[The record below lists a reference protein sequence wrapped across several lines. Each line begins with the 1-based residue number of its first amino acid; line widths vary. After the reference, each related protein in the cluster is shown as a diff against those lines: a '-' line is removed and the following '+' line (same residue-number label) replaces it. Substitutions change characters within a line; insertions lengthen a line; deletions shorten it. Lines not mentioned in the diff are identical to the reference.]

1 LLYAAACSLIEVW
14 RFEASAATSRN
25 HPLHS
30 HSAANLS
37 QLNGNSAYL
46 LSQSR
51 FAMEAIGLVA
61 SVIAIVQISGACLKL
76 SLKPLG
82 PSSYKPER
90 LQSLST
96 TLYGFNGN
104 IRNLQTLLE
113 IYEDDQAR
121 LDTLNHLQEP
131 LTKCHE
137 ALQLLNS
144 RLQSD
149 GFFAQYIM
157 GSKFDK
163 KFELCLRVL
172 NDAKDLL
179 ELSLQC
185 DQRYTYIWKASLK
198 MWRMLRLTGFL

>member
-1 LLYAAACSLIEVW
+1 VQCSSDFSETAELLYAAACSLIEVW

-25 HPLHS
+25 HLHS

-82 PSSYKPER
+82 PSSYKTER

-121 LDTLNHLQEP
+121 LDTLNHLREP

-137 ALQLLNS
+137 ALQLLSS

-172 NDAKDLL
+172 NDAKGLL

-185 DQRYTYIWKASLK
+185 DQRYKYIWKAL
-198 MWRMLRLTGFL
+198 